1 MKFEGIIS
9 YVFFRESIQTEAPKA
24 KVAPVAP
31 VTPVTPEPPV
41 ADGVLFGPDGM
52 PLINDAVVEQDEDGQ
67 LHAQIQSHQK
77 VAAWLSVIWFTR
89 VPFKITFGAP

>member
-1 MKFEGIIS
+1 M
-9 YVFFRESIQTEAPKA
+9 
-24 KVAPVAP
+24 APVA
-31 VTPVTPEPPV
+31 PVTPEPPV

-77 VAAWLSVIWFTR
+77 VAAWLSVIWGFQSAMK
-89 VPFKITFGAP
+89 KITLALHEREFSPLKTCGCFSLFW

>member
-1 MKFEGIIS
+1 M
-9 YVFFRESIQTEAPKA
+9 FFSGSIQTEAPKA
-24 KVAPVAP
+24 KVAPVAS
-31 VTPVTPEPPV
+31 VTPEPPV

-77 VAAWLSVIWFTR
+77 VAAWLSVIWL
-89 VPFKITFGAP
+89 VQSAMKKITFGAP